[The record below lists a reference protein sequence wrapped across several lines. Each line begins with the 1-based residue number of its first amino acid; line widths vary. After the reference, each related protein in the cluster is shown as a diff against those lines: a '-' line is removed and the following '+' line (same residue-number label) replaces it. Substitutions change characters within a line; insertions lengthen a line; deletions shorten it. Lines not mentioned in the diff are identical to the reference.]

1 MSRIRQVIGLMG
13 TFALCAAVAVAVS
26 MAADSAVSAKSERL
40 LIQEGT
46 GNLKKITK
54 SPAHHGGLKA
64 LAKLAH
70 HVMGFAHMPETEDTT
85 AKKAA
90 LHAAAAKALAHPALP
105 AAHPAG
111 KVAAAHKRLSKLA
124 LSKLQDEGSEEGDV
138 ADAGEGAEDASAAP
152 EGSEASSNNSTAAA
166 GEQAEAAGGDD
177 DDAPDDRYDRQA
189 HPGWDGKDWDTSD
202 WVVWTVT
209 GPVFTMTAA
218 MFIFYTYGWQWGL
231 ATLLVLVGVDM
242 FGFYFNV

>member
-1 MSRIRQVIGLMG
+1 MG

-90 LHAAAAKALAHPALP
+90 LHAAADSRRDRKGH
-105 AAHPAG
+105 
-111 KVAAAHKRLSKLA
+111 
-124 LSKLQDEGSEEGDV
+124 
-138 ADAGEGAEDASAAP
+138 DAGRPLAK
-152 EGSEASSNNSTAAA
+152 
-166 GEQAEAAGGDD
+166 
-177 DDAPDDRYDRQA
+177 RA
-189 HPGWDGKDWDTSD
+189 HQG
-202 WVVWTVT
+202 
-209 GPVFTMTAA
+209 
-218 MFIFYTYGWQWGL
+218 
-231 ATLLVLVGVDM
+231 
-242 FGFYFNV
+242 